1 MDDKFFCDWL
11 SRQPEATILSNQV
24 DVVVNIL
31 DRLDSGDLIRVMFY
45 GKGLLA
51 LEALEILKKRYEE
64 ELYWLNES
72 NRTQYPEDEDETTDW
87 G

>member
-31 DRLDSGDLIRVMFY
+31 DRLDSSDLIRVMFY

-64 ELYWLNES
+64 EQYWVNES
-72 NRTQYPEDEDETTDW
+72 NRTQYPGEEDATDW